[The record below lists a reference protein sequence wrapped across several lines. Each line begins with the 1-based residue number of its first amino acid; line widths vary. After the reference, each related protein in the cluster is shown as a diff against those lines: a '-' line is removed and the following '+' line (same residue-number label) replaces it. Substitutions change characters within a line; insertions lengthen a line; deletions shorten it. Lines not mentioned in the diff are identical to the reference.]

1 MTEEVKEQDD
11 LLDVKELIRVVVLQ
25 NGEQLIC
32 CLKPMEVGEDDSRR
46 VIGYYL
52 HSPCTLF
59 TDKTEDNKLN
69 ASMMPWIPASKER
82 LVPVSLS
89 TVVTVVEPLDA
100 VRDMYITNILEPS
113 LNEEAE
119 EKALKPDELQT
130 TNDGVPIYLP
140 NKGDANSSNSN
151 FVVD

>member
-1 MTEEVKEQDD
+1 MTEEVKEQPQLD
-11 LLDVKELIRVVVLQ
+11 LKELIRIVMMK

-32 CLKPMEVGEDDSRR
+32 CLKSMEVGEGDNLK
-46 VIGYYL
+46 VVGYYL

-119 EKALKPDELQT
+119 EKALRPDALQT

-140 NKGDANSSNSN
+140 NKGDADSSNSN